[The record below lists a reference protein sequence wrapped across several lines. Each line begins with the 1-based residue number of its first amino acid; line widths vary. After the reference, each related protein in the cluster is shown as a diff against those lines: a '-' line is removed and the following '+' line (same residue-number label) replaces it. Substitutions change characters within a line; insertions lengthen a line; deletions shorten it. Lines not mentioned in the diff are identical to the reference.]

1 MIVAGDL
8 KQIQIS
14 SYVIPFW
21 ARASS
26 NSILQR
32 RKMKCD
38 FPSEK
43 VKIKFLF
50 LKTTLS
56 KKKKKPHFLISLP
69 YFFYKWRGLFQVG
82 WERGVHSGISQKAKR
97 STFCTGYFI
106 KEKNADYGLTECIYL
121 INGHY

>member
-38 FPSEK
+38 YFL
-43 VKIKFLF
+43 VKRLKLNF

-56 KKKKKPHFLISLP
+56 KKKKHHTFLLAFLIS
-69 YFFYKWRGLFQVG
+69 FISEEVCFKWGGKEGFIQVFLRKQREVPSALDTSLRKKMRIMG
-82 WERGVHSGISQKAKR
+82 
-97 STFCTGYFI
+97 
-106 KEKNADYGLTECIYL
+106 
-121 INGHY
+121 